1 MSGRR
6 VQCFHSLVCTR
17 QNNYIRT
24 KRRLFK
30 RRIQD
35 AACEIRLL
43 NPQSHFHEKIIRSL
57 TSSPSNY
64 ALITEY
70 YRMPICRTTLLVSL
84 PVPSATLL
92 IPLSMNCPYISNMN
106 MQHSQIYSE
115 PTHTYVFPRYHVRF
129 PSYINCYLRAS
140 SKSLWYDGI
149 STYFSRLIADLHALF
164 PGTPIYLLFVHR
176 SMVTNIK
183 SVIYDEFYDSSTFE
197 LQPLLDKLK
206 PELERTR
213 WLAQD
218 TVNTSFV
225 FLLRSYDLSQL
236 NGTMYRRN
244 TLLMRLLKI
253 LRQPTT
259 GFALLGAHQS
269 QVEHKFVWTPSDMK
283 KRMCRELHIPKVPH
297 VPDSRCVDAAYL
309 TSLAACDHR
318 TCALLAERV
327 RAILSLTSCAVAKRI
342 ELYTKPRKIMHVAIP
357 KPICPDKSYPTKDPP
372 YDTVWLQ
379 PSMDHIIRVL
389 QDLARMEKI
398 PRAYLLTDGTS
409 AVDTVY
415 QSPDIRIWAPAVNY
429 QVVLHPQ
436 RRRFLRD
443 AVCDVPLR
451 AAYASRPTSS
461 KDSSHNHMKGG
472 REPEAVKQ

>member
-1 MSGRR
+1 
-6 VQCFHSLVCTR
+6 
-17 QNNYIRT
+17 
-24 KRRLFK
+24 
-30 RRIQD
+30 
-35 AACEIRLL
+35 
-43 NPQSHFHEKIIRSL
+43 
-57 TSSPSNY
+57 
-64 ALITEY
+64 
-70 YRMPICRTTLLVSL
+70 MPICRTTLLVSL

-176 SMVTNIK
+176 NYPK
-183 SVIYDEFYDSSTFE
+183 NWLNGVIYDEFYDSSTFE

-225 FLLRSYDLSQL
+225 FLLRSYDLSQ
-236 NGTMYRRN
+236 
-244 TLLMRLLKI
+244 
-253 LRQPTT
+253 P
-259 GFALLGAHQS
+259 
-269 QVEHKFVWTPSDMK
+269 
-283 KRMCRELHIPKVPH
+283 
-297 VPDSRCVDAAYL
+297 
-309 TSLAACDHR
+309 
-318 TCALLAERV
+318 CALLAERV

-409 AVDTVY
+409 VAGHQDLGTG
-415 QSPDIRIWAPAVNY
+415 SELSGSASSTASS
-429 QVVLHPQ
+429 
-436 RRRFLRD
+436 
-443 AVCDVPLR
+443 VPEGCSL
-451 AAYASRPTSS
+451 
-461 KDSSHNHMKGG
+461 
-472 REPEAVKQ
+472 